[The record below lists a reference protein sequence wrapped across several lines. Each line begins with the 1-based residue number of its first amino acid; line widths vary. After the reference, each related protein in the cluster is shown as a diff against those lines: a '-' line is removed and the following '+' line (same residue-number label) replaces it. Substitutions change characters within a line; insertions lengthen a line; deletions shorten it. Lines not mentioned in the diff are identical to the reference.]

1 MYTTNILFYLKKLEP
16 IFTAILLSYIFCK
29 HISFDGAQLIKQS
42 NHHTISMSMRT
53 TTIALSPGEKEL
65 LDQVAEEVFDES
77 ESIPYGSTVSLLVSE
92 FQDTR

>member
-1 MYTTNILFYLKKLEP
+1 
-16 IFTAILLSYIFCK
+16 
-29 HISFDGAQLIKQS
+29 
-42 NHHTISMSMRT
+42 MSMRT